1 MMSFSFFLRLITL
14 PFVWI
19 WTAILYVT
27 VGTRFR
33 EQEAFQ
39 KSFSLNLFAMS
50 YTHLSSGTTL
60 KDFKYIDGGKSLF
73 GILEKNENK
82 FNPSKSLPSYG
93 EVFTRKDTEKI
104 IPDSAWL
111 AKHPQEMGKEDSVI
125 VYLHGGM
132 LCHSISPVQI
142 SAFSNMYTLL
152 KKKGSKPPSM
162 LFIDYSLL
170 PNGNTYPTPILECL
184 NVYDKLV
191 SLGYK
196 KILLVGDSSGGYL
209 SLSMLYYL
217 NERSKTNKVVWPHGV
232 ALVSPWLDLNNAE
245 KTKSYKNNANK
256 DVLTFEVSQKY
267 GKEFF
272 QRNENLYSLPLA
284 NINLNTSDDIWAEL
298 PPLRKGNFLVVVG
311 KDEILRD
318 SILEWCL
325 EKSSL
330 SKNYPERIMIEN
342 KGIHDGLFVTE
353 TFMLLR
359 KYITFEEWSQ
369 KFGVNALYNFI
380 KEMDDNLS

>member
-1 MMSFSFFLRLITL
+1 MMSFPFFLRLITL

-50 YTHLSSGTTL
+50 YTHLSSGATL

-73 GILEKNENK
+73 GILEKKENK

-93 EVFTRKDTEKI
+93 EVFTRKDTEKN

-132 LCHSISPVQI
+132 LCHSISPVQ
-142 SAFSNMYTLL
+142 
-152 KKKGSKPPSM
+152 PPSI
-162 LFIDYSLL
+162 LLIDYSLV
-170 PNGNTYPTPILECL
+170 PEGTTYPTPTLECF

-196 KILLVGDSSGGYL
+196 KILLVGDSAGGYL
-209 SLSMLYYL
+209 SLSLL
-217 NERSKTNKVVWPHGV
+217 HQLSERSKTSKVVWPHGV
-232 ALVSPWLDLNNAE
+232 ALVSPWLDLTSA
-245 KTKSYKNNANK
+245 KKIKSYISNADK
-256 DVLTFEVSQKY
+256 DVITFENLQRF
-267 GKEFF
+267 GKAYTR
-272 QRNENLYSLPLA
+272 RNEKLYSLPLT
-284 NINLNTSDDIWAEL
+284 NINLNSDDFWSEL
-298 PPLRKGNFLVVVG
+298 PPFKKGNFLIVVG

-325 EKSSL
+325 ENSSL
-330 SKNYPERIMIEN
+330 GKKFPERIMIEN

-353 TFMLLR
+353 TSMLLR